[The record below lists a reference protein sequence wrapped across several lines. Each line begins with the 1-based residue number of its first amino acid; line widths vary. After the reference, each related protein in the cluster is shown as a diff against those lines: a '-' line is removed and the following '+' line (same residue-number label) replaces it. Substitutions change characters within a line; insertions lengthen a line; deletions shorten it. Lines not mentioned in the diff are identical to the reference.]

1 MKNNNFSLLR
11 TGQLIRFY
19 WMNEHKLW
27 LWLYLG
33 LAALLVFKETLAN
46 VVFHL
51 GGPGWD
57 VLLTGLFLCIGASRL
72 FAMLISKRGAIDFLS
87 LPAGNAEK
95 FISRVIYGTLG
106 LVLTAALASLTAGC
120 ICFLFIW
127 MMESLV
133 GNPFPTDAL
142 RYYLGPDFRFLGG
155 PFEAD
160 MGAQAI
166 FQGLSFVIAIWALL
180 LSLFTW
186 AGLQAR
192 RYGWVVGVCLVLAC
206 ILIAELAQQI
216 FGFAPEKAR
225 PYILAIPLLAPVFY
239 WLAYR
244 AFCHAKIANHKPLGL

>member
-19 WMNEHKLW
+19 WLNERKLW

-33 LAALLVFKETLAN
+33 LTALFVFKEPIVN
-46 VVFHL
+46 VVFHEP
-51 GGPGWD
+51 GPIWNTF
-57 VLLTGLFLCIGASRL
+57 LTGLFLCIGASRL
-72 FAMLISKRGAIDFLS
+72 FAMLFSKRGAIDFLS

-106 LVLTAALASLTAGC
+106 LVLTAALANLTAGC

-133 GNPFPTDAL
+133 GNPFPAYAL
-142 RYYLGPDFRFLGG
+142 RYYLKPDFRFLGG
-155 PFEAD
+155 PFEAE
-160 MGAQAI
+160 GARAI
-166 FQGLSFVIAIWALL
+166 FQGLFLVIAIEVLI

-186 AGLQAR
+186 AGLQVR
-192 RYGWVVGVCLVLAC
+192 RYGWVLGVGLVLAY

-216 FGFAPEKAR
+216 FGFAAVQAR
-225 PYILAIPLLAPVFY
+225 PYVIATLFLAPVFY

-244 AFCHAKIANHKPLGL
+244 AFCQAKIANHKPLRL